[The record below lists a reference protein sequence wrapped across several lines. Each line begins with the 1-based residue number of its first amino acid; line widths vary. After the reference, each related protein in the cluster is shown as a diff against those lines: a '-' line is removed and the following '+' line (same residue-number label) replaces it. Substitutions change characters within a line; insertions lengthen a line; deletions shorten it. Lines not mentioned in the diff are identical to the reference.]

1 MSVQQIPP
9 PPPQFCTGF
18 YYTVVPGD
26 SLFTIANRFGV
37 SLQALMA
44 ANPQITNPNL
54 IFPGQVICI
63 PGAQVPTVECC
74 MLLFRTANVPI
85 IPGAEAGG
93 VARVFQAPNHNGSVL
108 VATIGL
114 PQPSALGGNIYVAW
128 IRRQG
133 APAIPFQLRQ
143 TGPPVVEPGVWVGAI
158 TFGPNEQFAPF
169 QDIVVTAET
178 GFPVT
183 NPNLNRIA
191 LIGNFTQCR
200 PQ

>member
-85 IPGAEAGG
+85 IPGAETGG
-93 VARVFQAPNHNGSVL
+93 VARVFQAPNRNGSVL

-158 TFGPNEQFAPF
+158 MFGPNEQFAPF

>member
-93 VARVFQAPNHNGSVL
+93 VARVFQAPTRNGSVL